1 MAILL
6 AIYQD
11 IGLWDASDPKHR
23 ACYFGQPCSVTGEK
37 LCARI
42 LYLAKFSHAYGACS
56 AFSGS
61 EHEYCP
67 PISDFER
74 RWLFP
79 NCSACGV
86 LTEVRGL
93 VLIHRRMLDEYAVDE
108 KFTDTDVKCIKK
120 SLAGY
125 MRAYEIRR
133 GMHLQELHEQGQAAY
148 ELEMRYAR
156 GEDATQLDLGLETER
171 NGWWKKIAVRVIKA
185 IVRVFSM

>member
-1 MAILL
+1 MAMLL
-6 AIYQD
+6 ATYQEN
-11 IGLWDASDPKHR
+11 GLWDASDPKHR
-23 ACYFGQPCSVTGEK
+23 ACYFGQPCLVTGDK

-42 LYLAKFSHAYGACS
+42 LYLAKHSHAYGSCS

-67 PISDFER
+67 PISDLER

-86 LTEVRGL
+86 LTEARGL
-93 VLIHRRMLDEYAVDE
+93 VLIHRRMLDECAVNE

-133 GMHLQELHEQGQAAY
+133 SMHLQELREQGQAAY

-156 GEDATQLDLGLETER
+156 GDDATQSTLGQKAGR
-171 NGWWKKIAVRVIKA
+171 DGWWKKTAIRAIKT
-185 IVRVFSM
+185 IVRVFSI